1 MITIQQQHVKSYSGA
16 NVNDMKS
23 HVVPALNRAP
33 QKIILHCGTNDLAS
47 NQNPAEIANN
57 IVEVAGH
64 MKDEENEICASGLVR
79 RND

>member
-1 MITIQQQHVKSYSGA
+1 MAKATCNEEHVYVKSYSGA

-47 NQNPAEIANN
+47 KQNPAEIANN
-57 IVEVAGH
+57 IVELA
-64 MKDEENEICASGLVR
+64 APY
-79 RND
+79 